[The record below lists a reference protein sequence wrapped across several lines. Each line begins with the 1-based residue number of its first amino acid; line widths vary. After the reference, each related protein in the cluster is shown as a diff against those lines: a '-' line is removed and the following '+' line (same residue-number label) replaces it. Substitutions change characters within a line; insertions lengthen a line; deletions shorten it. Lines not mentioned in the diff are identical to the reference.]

1 MEKITLIGINGGI
14 ACGKDTLAQLIQYLI
29 VRKNTDN
36 SDKVLSF
43 EFQGL
48 THNNLSEISR
58 RQPWVVRKFAD
69 KLKDIVCLLIG
80 CTRLELE
87 DQDFK
92 NKELGEDWWYYKSD
106 DIRGMITQK
115 AFDNLT
121 DNQKTHWKL
130 IKLTPRLILQLL
142 GTEGG
147 RDVIH
152 PNIWVNSLFSE
163 YVASPKGTAHD
174 LKDWSELYT
183 HKECKNC
190 KKQYSGWKR
199 QYLCKECIED
209 DSIQFYPNWLIT
221 DMRFPNE
228 MDAIKSRKGITI
240 KINRPI
246 DLRFPYLWK
255 LYKETEQT
263 NFDEDGFLLWL
274 KDYDS
279 EYYKVLTHPSEISL
293 QNETFDYVIDNDGT
307 LADLIGKVRQIL
319 IKERV
324 ID

>member
-29 VRKNTDN
+29 YRKD
-36 SDKVLSF
+36 SDKDSKLLSF

-48 THNNLSEISR
+48 SKDSIDLISR
-58 RQPWVVRKFAD
+58 SQPWVIRKFAD
-69 KLKDIVCLLIG
+69 KLKDIVCMLIG
-80 CTRLELE
+80 CTREQLE
-87 DQDFK
+87 DQEFK
-92 NKELGEDWWYYKSD
+92 NIELGEEWWYYKSEV
-106 DIRGMITQK
+106 GLYPYNTPHEANK
-115 AFDNLT
+115 KLP
-121 DNQKTHWKL
+121 L

-147 RDVIH
+147 RNVIH

-163 YVASPKGTAHD
+163 YKPQPKGSAHD
-174 LKDWSELYT
+174 LKNWSELYT

-199 QYLCKECIED
+199 QRLCKECIED

-221 DMRFPNE
+221 DMRFINE
-228 MDAIKSRKGITI
+228 MSAIKSRGGITI
-240 KINRPI
+240 KINRPMS
-246 DLRFPYLWK
+246 LRFHDLWVT
-255 LYKETEQT
+255 YKETT
-263 NFDEDGFLLWL
+263 NDLNEDNFLSWL
-274 KDYDS
+274 KEYDLNR
-279 EYYKVLTHPSEISL
+279 YNVLTHPSETSL

-319 IKERV
+319 IKERI